1 MSAEALI
8 RAGQVEAALAAL
20 LDEVRAAPADAGKRV
35 FLFQLQSVLG
45 NWSKALA
52 QLGVAAELEASK
64 VLLAQI
70 YRPALEAEAFRA
82 EVFAGRRSPMVLGE
96 PPAWM
101 GMLIQ
106 ALAHD
111 AAGASA
117 AAAAL
122 RDGAFEQAEPSG
134 GSIATASPDGEPA
147 SHRFEWLADADPRLG
162 PVFELMLQGK
172 YYWAPMERVR
182 SIRFEAPEALRDMI
196 WAQAVVTWRNGGA
209 ASALVPVRYAGTE
222 SSDNDRLRLARATE
236 WEEADGA
243 VRGLGQRELATD
255 AGEFALLGVR
265 AIEFDP
271 SEDDSAG
278 GEGASGG

>member
-8 RAGQVEAALAAL
+8 RAGRLDEALAAL
-20 LDEVRAAPADAGKRV
+20 LDEVRAAPGDAGKRV

-52 QLGVAAELEASK
+52 QLSVASDLEASK

-96 PPAWM
+96 PPAWL

-111 AAGASA
+111 AAGESA
-117 AAAAL
+117 AAGAL
-122 RDGAFEQAEPSG
+122 RDRAFEEAEPSPG
-134 GSIATASPDGEPA
+134 EIVTASPDGESA

-162 PVFELMLQGK
+162 PVFEVMLQGK
-172 YYWAPMERVR
+172 YYWAPVSRVR
-182 SIRFEAPEALRDMI
+182 SIRFEAPESLRDMI
-196 WAQAVVTWRNGGA
+196 WAPAMVTWRNGGA
-209 ASALVPVRYAGTE
+209 AAALVPVRYPGTE
-222 SSDNDRLRLARATE
+222 ASSDDRLRLSRATA
-236 WEEADGA
+236 WEDVGGA

-255 AGEFALLGVR
+255 AGEFAMLSVR
-265 AIEFDP
+265 GIEFDAD
-271 SEDDSAG
+271 EGG
-278 GEGASGG
+278 GEAGVG